1 MARGGKLYDSVSPLA
16 LSRCTVFSDSEPG
29 TQVIRHHQNVVPV
42 LEQNKRDANAFEPG
56 PRPAGLRH
64 IARIPN
70 VVALQLMQRGLLDY
84 RGQVADERG
93 LLRFLSD
100 PDNFLLRVDNGRRL
114 A

>member
-1 MARGGKLYDSVSPLA
+1 MPQDLYDSVSPLA
-16 LSRCTVFSDSEPG
+16 LTRATVFRDSDG
-29 TQVIRHHQNVVPV
+29 TPMIRHHQNVVPV

-100 PDNFLLRVDNGRRL
+100 PDNAFLRVDNGRRL